1 MLRYIANRLL
11 QSLIVL
17 VAVVFVVFMAARL
30 TGDPVLLLYP
40 LADLENMTAEDLEE
54 VRRDLGLLDPLYVQ
68 FGNFLLEISRGDFG
82 DSFHFNEPAIDLFT
96 QRLPATLQLS
106 LVAFAVSV
114 AVSLPI
120 GALAA
125 IKRGTWMDTAARG
138 YALAGQAIPN
148 FWLAL
153 MLMLVF
159 SVYLRW
165 TPVFGRGGPEHFI
178 LPVIALSAFGSA
190 AVIRLLRSSLL
201 DVLDSDYIKL
211 ARSKGLSEKRVI
223 WKHAL
228 RNASIPVITIMGLQ
242 VARLASGS
250 VIIETVFAWPGVGRL
265 AVQALVARDFPV
277 VQLVVIMVAAMV
289 LLANLLAD
297 IAYAVADPRIRY
309 TSN

>member
-223 WKHAL
+223 WRHAL

>member
-1 MLRYIANRLL
+1 MLRYILYRLL
-11 QSLIVL
+11 QSLLVL

-30 TGDPVLLLYP
+30 TGDPVLLLFP
-40 LADLENMTAEDLEE
+40 LADLENMTAEDLVL
-54 VRRDLGLLDPLYVQ
+54 VREDLGLLDPLYVQ
-68 FGNFLLEISRGDFG
+68 FGNFLWDIAHGDFG
-82 DSFHFNEPAIDLFT
+82 NSFHFNEPAIDLFT

-106 LVAFAVSV
+106 LVAFVVSV
-114 AVSLPI
+114 AVSVPI
-120 GALAA
+120 GILAGV
-125 IKRGTWMDTAARG
+125 KRGTWMDTGARG
-138 YALAGQAIPN
+138 FALAGQAIPN

-159 SVYLRW
+159 SVQLRW

-178 LPVIALSAFGSA
+178 LPVVALSAFGSA

-211 ARSKGLSEKRVI
+211 ARSKGLGEGRVV

-228 RNASIPVITIMGLQ
+228 RNAAIPVITIMGLQ

-309 TSN
+309 VSN

>member
-1 MLRYIANRLL
+1 MLRYILYRLL
-11 QSLIVL
+11 QSLLVL

-30 TGDPVLLLYP
+30 TGDPVLLLFP
-40 LADLENMTAEDLEE
+40 LADLENMTAEDLEL
-54 VRRDLGLLDPLYVQ
+54 VREDLGLLDPLYVQ
-68 FGNFLLEISRGDFG
+68 FGNFLWDIAHGDFG
-82 DSFHFNEPAIDLFT
+82 NSFHFNEPAIDLFT

-106 LVAFAVSV
+106 LVAFVVSV
-114 AVSLPI
+114 AVSVPI
-120 GALAA
+120 GILAGV
-125 IKRGTWMDTAARG
+125 KRGTWMDTGARG
-138 YALAGQAIPN
+138 FALAGQAIPN

-159 SVYLRW
+159 SVQLRW

-178 LPVIALSAFGSA
+178 LPVVALSAFGSA

-211 ARSKGLSEKRVI
+211 ARSKGLGEGRVV

-228 RNASIPVITIMGLQ
+228 RNAAIPVITIMGLQ

-309 TSN
+309 VSN